1 MDEKKNPGKKVCFF
15 FPKGKYNNI
24 SKQNVSFTYEKTSDS
39 LKKKK
44 KKKFFHIR
52 EKINPERFFFPLGK
66 EMLVFSDEA
75 QNSFHTLRNK
85 FLEKTY
91 VQFFSQE

>member
-39 LKKKK
+39 FKKKK
-44 KKKFFHIR
+44 KKKFFTS
-52 EKINPERFFFPLGK
+52 EKKLILKDFFFLWGK
-66 EMLVFSDEA
+66 KCLFSLTRLK
-75 QNSFHTLRNK
+75 TL
-85 FLEKTY
+85 FTH
-91 VQFFSQE
+91 